1 MKRICL
7 TIALFAAPGAFA
19 ASAQKDAPSGR
30 FALDGASCKA
40 KDYFVTLS
48 ETEAVLPT
56 FSCKDVSYDQT
67 ENKDGR
73 ATYAVTAKSCVGED
87 SPEPREEKFTL
98 VVDGK
103 GAQITWS
110 DKSKSALFL
119 RCADK

>member
-1 MKRICL
+1 MKRIFL
-7 TIALFAAPGAFA
+7 MTALFAAAGARA
-19 ASAQKDAPSGR
+19 ASVEKETPSGY

-56 FSCKDVSYDQT
+56 FTCKQVSYDQT

-73 ATYAVTAKSCVGED
+73 ATYAVTAKACLAED

-98 VVDGK
+98 VIDQK

-110 DKSKSALFL
+110 DKSKSAVFM